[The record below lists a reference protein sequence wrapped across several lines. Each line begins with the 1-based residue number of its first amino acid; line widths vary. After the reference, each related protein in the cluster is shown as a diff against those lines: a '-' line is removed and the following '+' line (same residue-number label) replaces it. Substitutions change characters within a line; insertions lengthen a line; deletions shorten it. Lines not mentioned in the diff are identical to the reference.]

1 MSEALIRRW
10 RALAGPNAEAV
21 GTALVD
27 AWNESHRH
35 YHGQGHLA
43 WLLDEAERRVDLIV
57 EPAFVGYAI
66 WFHDAIYTPGALDN
80 EARSV
85 AWAREAI
92 AGEPLAERVA
102 RVIEMTRNHAQG
114 EATGDAALFLDMD
127 VAILGAPSRDYRR
140 YAAGVRREF
149 AVYPDNAF
157 AAGRARSLEEQLQ
170 ASRLF
175 RSDIYEHELAEQAR
189 ANLSWE
195 LVEMRAG
202 RMVTA

>member
-1 MSEALIRRW
+1 VSEALIRRW

-35 YHGQGHLA
+35 YHGQGHLV

-57 EPAFVGYAI
+57 EPAFVGFAS

-80 EARSV
+80 EARSA

-92 AGEPLAERVA
+92 AEEPLAERVA

-157 AAGRARSLEEQLQ
+157 AAGRARFLEEQLQ

-175 RSDIYEHELAEQAR
+175 RSDIYERELAEQAR
-189 ANLSWE
+189 ANLNWE
-195 LVEMRAG
+195 LAEMRAG